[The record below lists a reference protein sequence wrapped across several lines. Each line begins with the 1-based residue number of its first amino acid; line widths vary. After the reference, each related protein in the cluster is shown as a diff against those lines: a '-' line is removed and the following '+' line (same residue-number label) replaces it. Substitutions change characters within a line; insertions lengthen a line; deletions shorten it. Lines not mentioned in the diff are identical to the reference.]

1 MNSSKEK
8 ETENMAGNPESENPG
23 AADEDL
29 DLVSA
34 VKEFTLRQNRIRSNI
49 TKVTRDMISVI
60 NELENVKKDFQE
72 LSGKIAKRNQ
82 RAAAECQKATDR
94 RKYTTPVK
102 KNLDDA
108 REIRKLNALIKSQG
122 IGMADFVKQMDIANR
137 TFYQKV
143 EKHLF
148 TMREL
153 NYLRDELSLTDEE
166 FMRLFFT

>member
-8 ETENMAGNPESENPG
+8 ETENMAGNPKDGNPET
-23 AADEDL
+23 ADEDL

-49 TKVTRDMISVI
+49 TRVTRDMISVI
-60 NELENVKKDFQE
+60 NELENVKNDFQE

-82 RAAAECQKATDR
+82 RAAEECHKVTDR

-108 REIRKLNALIKSQG
+108 REIRKLNAIIKSQG
-122 IGMADFVKQMDIANR
+122 IGVADFVKQMDIANR